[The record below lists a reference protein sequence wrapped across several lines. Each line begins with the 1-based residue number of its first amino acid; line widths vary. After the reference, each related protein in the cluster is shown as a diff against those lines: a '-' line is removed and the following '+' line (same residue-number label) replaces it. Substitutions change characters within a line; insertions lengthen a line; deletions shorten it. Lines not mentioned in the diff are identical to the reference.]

1 MIEIGPK
8 LIRFYGLL
16 MLVYSFSQKVCMGP
30 QMWSFSRC
38 SFTLS
43 QKKAGLGVDLRENE
57 KISSDQTRLKTQLE
71 NLCFEPVKS
80 TVSLVSTF

>member
-43 QKKAGLGVDLRENE
+43 QKKAGLGVDLREN
-57 KISSDQTRLKTQLE
+57 
-71 NLCFEPVKS
+71 
-80 TVSLVSTF
+80 